1 MEDNIQ
7 NIKKKDRWNL
17 AYKNFLH
24 ISYVGGFVSVAA
36 LVFWLLKPELAKE
49 YKVGVL
55 VIATAFVMTGIWF
68 YLAQL
73 FKKRDKKAITFG
85 YALLIILLIWNIIYS
100 INIIMILIFGYLLY
114 LVYRASKSE
123 IIPPSVSSG
132 V

>member
-1 MEDNIQ
+1 MGELCSTAFA
-7 NIKKKDRWNL
+7 WNHNGIAFTL
-17 AYKNFLH
+17 NSLYPNNATIGL
-24 ISYVGGFVSVAA
+24 
-36 LVFWLLKPELAKE
+36 
-49 YKVGVL
+49 
-55 VIATAFVMTGIWF
+55 ATAFVMTGIWF